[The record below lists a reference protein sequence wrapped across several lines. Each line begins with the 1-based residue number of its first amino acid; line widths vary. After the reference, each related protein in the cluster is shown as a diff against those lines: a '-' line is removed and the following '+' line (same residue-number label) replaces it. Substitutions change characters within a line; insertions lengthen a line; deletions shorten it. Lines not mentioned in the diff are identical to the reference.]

1 MVLKY
6 IGLRGFQVHSRAKSL
21 QEIDENTRELSSLE
35 HRRFHG
41 LLTSAAEQQGAYL
54 SVLLRASGFSPALG
68 HIAKYHLSTET
79 RYARAL
85 AFSLSAIL
93 SNCSLS
99 LSLSLSRDSTPRTI
113 SHEPHCYSRLDFK
126 KSPLVDDFVITI
138 ASQFCRGVTEVNLES
153 CRKITDRVRH
163 RHESNDSVDRFS
175 YLDELILC
183 RVWRRSLQATRAWLH

>member
-99 LSLSLSRDSTPRTI
+99 LSLSLAILLP
-113 SHEPHCYSRLDFK
+113 EPFPTNH
-126 KSPLVDDFVITI
+126 I
-138 ASQFCRGVTEVNLES
+138 
-153 CRKITDRVRH
+153 
-163 RHESNDSVDRFS
+163 
-175 YLDELILC
+175 
-183 RVWRRSLQATRAWLH
+183 ATRAWTLRRAHWSMTLS